1 MNCQLI
7 RPLVINSA
15 FKLDPFFT
23 YNTSNIGAQGMFY
36 LTFSSVQFSLV
47 GFYNATQWIVL
58 NRMEWYGIWF
68 YRIETNTRLNSVE
81 WKNILMYV
89 RICIYWYVY
98 LVYAR
103 GKLYIIEHQH
113 LASQKRTYTIPFT
126 INFSILNEK
135 HFTVYSTA

>member
-1 MNCQLI
+1 MLNLNHLNLIYKFVNCQLI

-81 WKNILMYV
+81 WRNILMYV
-89 RICIYWYVY
+89 RTYLNIHVRISRICERKVVYYWTSTSGVSETYV
-98 LVYAR
+98 
-103 GKLYIIEHQH
+103 HN
-113 LASQKRTYTIPFT
+113 PF
-126 INFSILNEK
+126 
-135 HFTVYSTA
+135 HH